1 MTPTTTRRL
10 LPGSGRGRVLLGAGV
25 LAGAAAASAVA
36 FFGLTSTVTLAVDGE
51 PRTVHTTADTVEQ
64 LLAAEGLATSTRDLV
79 VPSPLSTI
87 TDGSEVAVA
96 FARPVELTLDGRDR
110 DLWTT
115 ALSVDDLLAELGV
128 RNGAEVSVS
137 RSAGIGREGVSLAVV
152 TPKQVTVRVVDESTD
167 KTTYTVTALTVGEAL
182 KDAGIRPGPQA
193 VVQPGRGAAVSDGD
207 LVVVRAPWT
216 TTVTQTVAVPHRT
229 RTVTDA
235 SMYRDEKV
243 VEVAGVAGTA
253 RRTVEVTYVGKQ
265 PASRTVLRSTMVE
278 APVTQVVRVGTQ
290 QRPAAPAVSGGSVWD
305 TLAGCES
312 GGNWSI
318 NTGNGFY
325 GGLQFTTGTWLAY
338 GGGQYAARADLATRE
353 QQIAIATKVR
363 DARGG
368 YGDWPGCSAKL
379 GL

>member
-25 LAGAAAASAVA
+25 LAGAGAAGAAA
-36 FFGLTSTVTLAVDGE
+36 FFGLTSTVILSVDGE
-51 PRTVHTTADTVEQ
+51 PRTVHTTADTVDE
-64 LLAAEGLATSTRDLV
+64 LLAAEGLETSSRDLV
-79 VPSPLSTI
+79 VPSAASSL
-87 TDGSEVAVA
+87 TDGSEVEVA
-96 FARPVELTLDGRDR
+96 YARPVELSLDGEDR

-115 ALSVDDLLAELGV
+115 ALSVDSLLAELGV

-137 RSAGIGREGVSLAVV
+137 RSAGIGREGLSLAVV

-167 KTTYTVTALTVGEAL
+167 KETYTVTALTVGEAL
-182 KDAGIRPGPQA
+182 RDAGIRPGPQGE
-193 VVQPGRGAAVSDGD
+193 VTPGRGAAVSDGD

-216 TTVTQTVAVPHRT
+216 TTVTERVAVPYRT
-229 RTVTDA
+229 KTINDS
-235 SMYRDEKV
+235 SMYRDEEV

-265 PASRTVLRSTMVE
+265 QDSRTVLRTTVLDT
-278 APVTQVVRVGTQ
+278 AVTQVVRVGTK

-338 GGGQYAARADLATRE
+338 GGGQYAPRADLATRE